1 MKEIVVATRNRGK
14 IKELQALLSGAVDKI
29 LCAADLAGFP
39 DTVEDG
45 ATFEENA
52 LKKARE
58 AAAFSG
64 IPALADDSGLT
75 VAALDGRPG
84 VYSARFAGVGA
95 GDSANNRQLLH
106 ELQGVPAAA
115 RQAAFVCVLAFVTP
129 QGQERTFTG
138 RLAGRIL
145 ENPQGSG
152 GFGYDPLFLVDGFS
166 SSLAELELEHKNRIS
181 HRAQAFRQFL
191 DYLLQADPVSG
202 QGTIRK
208 K

>member
-14 IKELQALLSGAVDKI
+14 IRELEALLSGMVDRVF
-29 LCAADLAGFP
+29 CAADLAGFP
-39 DTVEDG
+39 DTIEDG

-84 VYSARFAGVGA
+84 VYSARYAGEGA
-95 GDSANNRQLLH
+95 GDAANNRHLLR
-106 ELQGVPAAA
+106 ELQDVPAAA

-129 QGQERTFTG
+129 QGLERTFAG
-138 RLAGRIL
+138 RLAGQIL
-145 ENPQGSG
+145 ESPQGSG
-152 GFGYDPLFLVDGFS
+152 GFGYDPVFLVDGFS
-166 SSLAELELEHKNRIS
+166 CSLAELELEQKNRIS

-191 DYLLQADPVSG
+191 DYLRQTDQMSG
-202 QGTIRK
+202 QAL
-208 K
+208 